1 MLGQSRYDGKQ
12 DLRRQSSTRVEPTCW
27 LARGARWA
35 RQFRRGVTA
44 FTLLW
49 AATWVI
55 AAEPEEAGRLLR
67 QADNIKTANH
77 AEFLAILASLDAHAT
92 QLSGGQREYLQYLK
106 TWKALNE
113 GKDEAVI
120 PALQQLIQHASDS
133 TLRFRARSTLMNLQ
147 EVTRQ
152 YEAAYSQLNQLLEEL
167 PRVSDPAAREQALMN
182 AAQLYRGVGETDRSL
197 QYAQRVIDENWAG
210 RGICRGG
217 QQKLA
222 ALYESGRLKTVGAE
236 FQAGTDACEKQG
248 EPIYTN
254 EIRTH
259 AARLYIDQ
267 DRLDEA
273 IALLKAHYE
282 ETLRTQFPRL
292 IAQFDALLAE
302 AYRRKGSPALAQT
315 FATRALGRGLK
326 SPYHL
331 PVVAALQVLYE
342 LAKERGDF
350 KAALA
355 FHEQY
360 AVADRGYTDD
370 NNSRQLAYGKVT
382 DEALAN
388 KLQIAALTK
397 QNEVLRL
404 QEALGAE
411 ALKNDRLYATLLLMV
426 IAFIGLWTYRTKRSQ
441 LHFRSLSRLD
451 GLTGI
456 CNRHHFISQAEI
468 ALEHARESQQELCI
482 VLYDLDHFKA
492 INDRHGH
499 AMGDFVL
506 RETAYRCSVH
516 LHPHEV
522 FGRFGGEEFSI
533 LLPASGPEAAL
544 RRAEQLRAAIAELS
558 VGFGSGE
565 FKVSAS
571 FGIATTG
578 SAGYDLR
585 QLLAHADA
593 ALYQA
598 KAAGRNRVVLY
609 DAQRWWLGQSAR

>member
-1 MLGQSRYDGKQ
+1 M
-12 DLRRQSSTRVEPTCW
+12 
-27 LARGARWA
+27 
-35 RQFRRGVTA
+35 
-44 FTLLW
+44 
-49 AATWVI
+49 I
-55 AAEPEEAGRLLR
+55 AAEPEEAVRLLR
-67 QADNIKTANH
+67 QADNIKTANP
-77 AEFLAILASLDAHAT
+77 AEFLAILASLDARAK
-92 QLSGGQREYLQYLK
+92 QLSQEQREYLQYLK
-106 TWKALNE
+106 AWKGIDE
-113 GKDEAVI
+113 GKDQAVV

-133 TLRFRARSTLMNLQ
+133 TLRFRARPTLMNLQ

-167 PRVSDPAAREQALMN
+167 PRVPDPAAREQALMN

-197 QYAQRVIDENWAG
+197 QYAQHVIDENWAG

-236 FQAGTDACEKQG
+236 VQAGLDACDKQG
-248 EPIYTN
+248 ETAYAN
-254 EIRTH
+254 ELRTH

-267 DRLDEA
+267 DRPDEA

-315 FATRALGRGLK
+315 FATRALGRGLN

-331 PVVAALQVLYE
+331 PVVEALRVLYQ
-342 LAKERGDF
+342 LAKERGDL
-350 KAALA
+350 KSALA
-355 FHEQY
+355 FHERY
-360 AVADRGYTDD
+360 AAADRGYIED

-382 DEALAN
+382 DEAIAS

-397 QNEVLRL
+397 QNEVLKL
-404 QEALGAE
+404 QEALAAE
-411 ALKNDRLYATLLLMV
+411 ALKNARLYATLLIMV
-426 IAFIGLWTYRTKRSQ
+426 IAFIGLWAYRTKRSQ
-441 LHFRSLSRLD
+441 LHFMSLSRLD

-456 CNRHHFISQAEI
+456 CNRHHFISQAET
-468 ALEHARESQQELCI
+468 ALKHARESQQALCV
-482 VLYDLDHFKA
+482 VLCDLDHFKA

-506 RETAYRCSVH
+506 RETASRCNVH
-516 LHPHEV
+516 LLPHEV
-522 FGRFGGEEFSI
+522 FGRFGGEEFSV

-544 RRAEQLRAAIAELS
+544 QRAEQLRTAIAAIS

-571 FGIATTG
+571 FGIAAAG
-578 SAGYDLR
+578 SSGYDLR
-585 QLLAHADA
+585 QLLAHADT

-609 DAQRWWLGQSAR
+609 DTRRQWIGQSAR